1 MITSEDS
8 RPSQSGAA
16 LIYSRPAS
24 LLDAIRVRSQP
35 PTKMER
41 AEIRGISPHP
51 RPLSRRR
58 GEEIWRKMG
67 ARA

>member
-8 RPSQSGAA
+8 RPSHSDAA
-16 LIYSRPAS
+16 LTYSRPAS

-41 AEIRGISPHP
+41 AERRGIRYRPHP
-51 RPLSRRR
+51 PTPSPNY
-58 GEEIWRKMG
+58 GEGE
-67 ARA
+67 